1 MNFMQNYKIQKKQG
15 ERERERV
22 SGKKN
27 YQFDQER
34 GT

>member
-1 MNFMQNYKIQKKQG
+1 MNFMQNYKITEETG
-15 ERERERV
+15 RERE

-27 YQFDQER
+27 YQFDQVK